1 MADEP
6 QIPGQRTPAEPHAE
20 YDAESYDLEAEP
32 VGAPVDPPDRPA
44 TFAELIPRYG
54 QRKPIVPAVLRSP
67 DQRSALARWAAG
79 YGLHTA
85 AYHLTR
91 SPKYAVRVLV
101 YAPRGMWRVGG
112 AVVFWAAGG
121 RENLQLMNSAA
132 GRDDVQAWQA
142 LEHTRARRAAGRL
155 WGAGLAGGV
164 GGGLVVVCAALVDVP
179 PAGWWATAAGL
190 FLTAAHYGRPADRPI
205 LDRVTPGRAYR
216 KLTAE
221 TVRAALLATGHG
233 KTPGDYLFPREIV
246 RDGPGYSALVDLPAG
261 VTAGMVVEKREQ
273 VAGSPALRLPLD
285 QVWFKPGRHTGQVEM
300 WVADQPLSLTPQPAW
315 PLLKAGRADIFAPL
329 PFGTDERNNPLS
341 GLLMFVSILIGAI
354 PRMGKTFV
362 LRLLMLAAALDPR
375 VEIWA
380 ADLKGT
386 GDLRMFQ
393 RLARRYFVGDDD
405 DEVEALLESLREL
418 VMEMRR
424 RAKVLRGLPADVCP
438 ESKVTPEL
446 AANRS
451 LGLHPIVVGIDECQV
466 MFTHP
471 EHGKEFEAL
480 CTDLV
485 KRGPALGII
494 LALAT
499 QRPDAKSLPT
509 GISGNAG
516 ARLCLKVMGQQEND
530 MVLGTSMY
538 RNGFR
543 ATQFALTDKGMALAV
558 GFFDAPTVVRTYYVD
573 APTAERVVDRAM
585 ALRGE
590 AGTLPE
596 PGEERPRV
604 KAYNLLADVRAV
616 WVPGETALWSE
627 LIVPRLAGLRPDVY
641 GAWDVKT
648 FGAAMKAAGVP
659 TVSIHRKLDDGKGA
673 TRYGVKLDAL
683 TAALPAEKRQEI
695 GN

>member
-1 MADEP
+1 MTDQMQRP
-6 QIPGQRTPAEPHAE
+6 QVPHQRDDDHEAYTVTAEQ
-20 YDAESYDLEAEP
+20 
-32 VGAPVDPPDRPA
+32 VGPPVDPPDRPA
-44 TFAELIPRYG
+44 TFADLVGRPD

-79 YGLHTA
+79 YGLHTT

-91 SPKYAVRVLV
+91 SPKYLLRVLF
-101 YAPRGMWRVGG
+101 YAPRGAWRAGTG
-112 AVVFWAAGG
+112 VVWWVVGG
-121 RENLQLMNSAA
+121 RENLHLMNAA
-132 GRDDVQAWQA
+132 ASRDDAQSWQS
-142 LEHTRARRAAGRL
+142 LEHTRARRAAARL
-155 WGAGLAGGV
+155 WGAGTAGGV
-164 GGGLVVVCAALVDVP
+164 GGGVVVVCTALVDVP
-179 PAGWWATAAGL
+179 PAGWWAAAAGL
-190 FLTAAHYGRPADRPI
+190 VLTAAHHGRPADRPI
-205 LDRVTPGRAYR
+205 LDRVTPGQAYR

-233 KTPGDYLFPREIV
+233 KLPADFVFPREIV

-261 VTAGMVVEKREQ
+261 VVAGMVVAKREQ
-273 VAGSPALRLPLD
+273 AAGSPALRLPLD
-285 QVWFKPGRHTGQVEM
+285 QVWLKPGRHAGQVEM

-315 PLLKAGRADIFAPL
+315 PLLKAGKADIFQPL
-329 PFGTDERNNPLS
+329 PFGTDERNNPLA
-341 GLLMFVSILIGAI
+341 GLIMFVSVLIGAI

-362 LRLLMLAAALDPR
+362 LRLLLLGAALDPR

-393 RLARRYFVGDDD
+393 RIARRYFVGDDD
-405 DEVEALLESLREL
+405 DEIEALLEASREL
-418 VMEMRR
+418 QDEMRR
-424 RAKVLRGLPADVCP
+424 RTKVLRSLPPDVCP

-446 AANRS
+446 ASNRS
-451 LGLHPIVVGIDECQV
+451 LGLHPIVAGVDECQV

-471 EHGKEFEAL
+471 KHGKEFEAIW
-480 CTDLV
+480 TDLA

-494 LALAT
+494 PLLAT
-499 QRPDAKSLPT
+499 QRPDASSLPT

-538 RNGFR
+538 KNGFR
-543 ATQFALTDKGMALAV
+543 ATQFQLTDKGMALAV
-558 GFFDAPTVVRTYYVD
+558 GFFDAPTIVRTYYID
-573 APTAERVVDRAM
+573 APTAERVVDRAL

-596 PGEERPRV
+596 PAGDRPRV

-627 LIVPRLAGLRPDVY
+627 LIVPRLAQLRPDVY
-641 GAWDVKT
+641 GQWDVKT

-659 TVSIHRKLDDGKGA
+659 TVSIHRKIDGGKGA
-673 TRYGVKLDAL
+673 TRYGVRLDEL
-683 TAALPAEKRQEI
+683 TAALPAEKRPALED
-695 GN
+695 